1 MIEQLRQIEQARE
14 SEAQVKSL
22 YRSVFADGPGRIV
35 LEDMLWDLY
44 FLRPC
49 QTPEQQALS
58 NYAKELLALI
68 YEQPIESHTIF
79 SLIRKLFGRTKK

>member
-1 MIEQLRQIEQARE
+1 LRQIEAAQE
-14 SEAQVKSL
+14 SEAKVKAL
-22 YRSVFADGPGRIV
+22 YRSVFADGSGRIV

-68 YEQPIESHTIF
+68 YEPPIESCMIF
-79 SLIRKLFGRTKK
+79 SLIRKLFNRKAKK